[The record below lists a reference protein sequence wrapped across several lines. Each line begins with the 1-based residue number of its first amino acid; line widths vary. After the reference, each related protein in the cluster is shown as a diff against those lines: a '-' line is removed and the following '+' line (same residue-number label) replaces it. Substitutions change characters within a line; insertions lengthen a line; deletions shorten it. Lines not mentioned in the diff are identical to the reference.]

1 MYEIINIYK
10 GRAGQRSAVRGFTLV
25 EVALSLLVISVGIV
39 VLVGL
44 FPAGLKANKASIDE
58 TRMALFAEEVLNGV
72 RAASRDIPWD
82 WLVNDGPFFSLPAP
96 APDIWKPAIL
106 NNLAIVAGE
115 VRVNNYVFSDAIYD
129 EADITAYALRYRLDF
144 KDVPPSL
151 PMVKEVTLQ
160 VWNGEEGPL
169 GDTGRVFYTELIY
182 NGK

>member
-96 APDIWKPAIL
+96 APDIWSGLAALLETAGAGRYRAIL
-106 NNLAIVAGE
+106 LPRQRYTHFLKECV
-115 VRVNNYVFSDAIYD
+115 
-129 EADITAYALRYRLDF
+129 TASIAT
-144 KDVPPSL
+144 V
-151 PMVKEVTLQ
+151 
-160 VWNGEEGPL
+160 
-169 GDTGRVFYTELIY
+169 
-182 NGK
+182 